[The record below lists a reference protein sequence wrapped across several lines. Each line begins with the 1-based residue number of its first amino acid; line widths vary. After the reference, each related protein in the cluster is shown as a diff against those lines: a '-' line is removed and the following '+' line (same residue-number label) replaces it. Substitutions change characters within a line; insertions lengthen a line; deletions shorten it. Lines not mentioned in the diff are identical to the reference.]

1 MILGQYFMEVMMKKN
16 FAKVFIATAL
26 ATSILG
32 SPVVAKKTNPEL
44 VKLFD
49 FETPIENP
57 QAKLEAYKKKHV
69 ALLKQ
74 AKTLN
79 KELRKQDMPLKEANP
94 ILFEMIQEPLAKMLG
109 VKSARK
115 TKMIMTNDVMSQ
127 ICGVYITKKWTGY
140 TLYINRDV
148 ALRGEFN
155 IIPEFSLSAFAET
168 YKVTEQHIAGL
179 QRTTNL
185 TNDMIVSLVA
195 FHGAHIANKQVPL
208 HKKLLKIMKTT
219 YNGIVITE
227 NQLFIELNA
236 LDQVRA
242 MGINLI
248 NDEYEMLDMSGEA
261 CGHRACALA
270 LMLAVGTKAI
280 ELISIQ
286 TPEDLKNVY
295 TALSEYFPL
304 PEMPNMENVKIPGL
318 DLANL
323 PTV

>member
-1 MILGQYFMEVMMKKN
+1 MKKN

-32 SPVVAKKTNPEL
+32 SPVIAKKAEPVL

-57 QAKLEAYKKKHV
+57 QAKLKAYKKKHV

-79 KELRKQDMPLKEANP
+79 KELRKQDVPLKEANP
-94 ILFEMIQEPLAKMLG
+94 ILFEMVQEPLAKMLG
-109 VKSARK
+109 AKSARK

-155 IIPEFSLSAFAET
+155 IIPEFSISAFADT
-168 YKVTEQHIAGL
+168 YKVTKEHIANL
-179 QRTTNL
+179 ERTATLN
-185 TNDMIVSLVA
+185 NNMIVSLVA
-195 FHGAHIANKQVPL
+195 FHAAHIAHKQIPL
-208 HKKLLKIMKTT
+208 HKQLIKIIKTA
-219 YNGIVITE
+219 YNGIIITE
-227 NQLFIELNA
+227 NQLFIELTV

-242 MGINLI
+242 MGIDLI
-248 NDEYEMLDMSGEA
+248 NDEYEMLDISGEA

-270 LMLAVGTKAI
+270 LMLAIVTTAGSRGLQLPSVGPRCRPAI
-280 ELISIQ
+280 AKMLA
-286 TPEDLKNVY
+286 PH
-295 TALSEYFPL
+295 
-304 PEMPNMENVKIPGL
+304 PG
-318 DLANL
+318 
-323 PTV
+323 